1 MWSNNN
7 YSSIIKMYLNKYNSL
22 KLQVNNNG
30 VIASIEKQENGQWI
44 NDRNLPNIL
53 NKLSNDFHLEKNVTI
68 ILQQ

>member
-1 MWSNNN
+1 
-7 YSSIIKMYLNKYNSL
+7 MYLNKYNSL